1 MGSQKDDNEVV
12 VNAKILAKVL
22 GVGVRQI
29 TNLHQQGICVK
40 NASGRFLLIPSVQNY
55 IKRLRVELAAGKSSN
70 GSENVSDDT
79 EVEDIGTEKAKHEH
93 VKRQITEL
101 KLQLMRGQV
110 YEEEKVKM
118 VMSDILTNFKQKLL
132 TVPSK
137 LSTKVEKKD
146 AGEINQIL
154 TDEINEILLEL
165 CEYNPE
171 DFVSD
176 VYIEEDADG
185 QNS

>member
-40 NASGRFLLIPSVQNY
+40 NKSGRYLLIPSVQNY
-55 IKRLRVELAAGKSSN
+55 IKRLRVEASAGKSS
-70 GSENVSDDT
+70 GSSEPDENV
-79 EVEDIGTEKAKHEH
+79 EEIAIEKAKHESI
-93 VKRQITEL
+93 KRQMSEL
-101 KLQLMRGQV
+101 RLQLMRGQL
-110 YEEEKVKM
+110 YEEEKVRI
-118 VMSDILTNFKQKLL
+118 VMSDMLTNFKQKLQ
-132 TVPSK
+132 TMPSK
-137 LSTKVEKKD
+137 LSTKIEGKA

-154 TDEINEILLEL
+154 TDEIIEVLMEL
-165 CEYNPE
+165 SEYNPE
-171 DFVSD
+171 QFVSE

-185 QNS
+185 

>member
-79 EVEDIGTEKAKHEH
+79 EVEEIAIEKAKHESI
-93 VKRQITEL
+93 KRQMSEL
-101 KLQLMRGQV
+101 RLQLMRGQL
-110 YEEEKVKM
+110 YEEAKVRM
-118 VMSDILTNFKQKLL
+118 VMSDMLTNFKQKLQ
-132 TVPSK
+132 TMPRK
-137 LSTKVEKKD
+137 LSTRVEGKS

-154 TDEINEILLEL
+154 TDEIIEVLKEL
-165 CEYNPE
+165 SEYNPE
-171 DFVSD
+171 QFVSEE
-176 VYIEEDADG
+176 YIEEGEDE
-185 QNS
+185 

>member
-40 NASGRFLLIPSVQNY
+40 NKSGRYLVIPSVQNY
-55 IKRLRVELAAGKSSN
+55 IKRLRVEASAGKSS
-70 GSENVSDDT
+70 GSSEPDENV
-79 EVEDIGTEKAKHEH
+79 EEIAIEKAKHESI
-93 VKRQITEL
+93 KRQMSEL
-101 KLQLMRGQV
+101 RLQLMRGQL
-110 YEEEKVKM
+110 YEEEKVRI
-118 VMSDILTNFKQKLL
+118 VMSDMLTNFKQKLQ
-132 TVPSK
+132 TMPSK
-137 LSTKVEKKD
+137 LSTKIEGKA

-154 TDEINEILLEL
+154 TDEIIEVLMEL
-165 CEYNPE
+165 SEYNPE
-171 DFVSD
+171 QFVSE

-185 QNS
+185 

>member
-12 VNAKILAKVL
+12 VNAKILSKVL

-40 NASGRFLLIPSVQNY
+40 NASGRYLLIPSVQNY
-55 IKRLRVELAAGKSSN
+55 IKRLRVELAAGKNSN

-79 EVEDIGTEKAKHEH
+79 EAEELGTEKAKHEH

-110 YEEEKVKM
+110 YEEEKVRI
-118 VMSDILTNFKQKLL
+118 VMSDML
-132 TVPSK
+132 K

-171 DFVSD
+171 NFVSD
-176 VYIEEDADG
+176 VYVEEEADG
-185 QNS
+185 QNG